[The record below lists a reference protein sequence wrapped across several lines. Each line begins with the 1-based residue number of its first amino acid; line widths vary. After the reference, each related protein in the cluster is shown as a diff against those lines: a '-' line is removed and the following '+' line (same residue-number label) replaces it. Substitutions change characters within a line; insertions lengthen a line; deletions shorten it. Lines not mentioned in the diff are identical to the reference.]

1 MKPRTETP
9 LEPRVFDSLEA
20 LPPEARAL
28 WLREEPRLQFDQ
40 TLGWSELLV
49 AHASEPG
56 ERVGIVTAWDGTGR
70 CRGLLPLKTPAAS
83 GGMAPRGAFALAN
96 YYSSL
101 YAPVVGSEDGE
112 PVAVLRT
119 LLRGV
124 LAMDRTVDA
133 LDLNPLSSGAPGRS
147 EEPITEAGPIA
158 RALEGCGW
166 STETYF
172 RFGNWY
178 LEVAGR
184 TYEAY
189 FEGLPSQ
196 LRNTVRRKE
205 KKLLSL
211 PDVAVDIAR
220 TPEEAE
226 RALAGYQKIYAASW
240 KVPEPHPDFIPSLV
254 RDLARRGTLRLGHVR
269 IGEDS
274 AAAQIWVVKDGIA
287 SIFKLAYDERFQQ
300 VSAGSVLTSH
310 LMRHVLDVD
319 RVRVVDYL
327 SGDDAYK
334 RDWMSHR
341 QERVGVRAYRRSS
354 WRGQVAILSSRVKR
368 VVRPL
373 VRRGG

>member
-1 MKPRTETP
+1 
-9 LEPRVFDSLEA
+9 
-20 LPPEARAL
+20 
-28 WLREEPRLQFDQ
+28 
-40 TLGWSELLV
+40 
-49 AHASEPG
+49 
-56 ERVGIVTAWDGTGR
+56 
-70 CRGLLPLKTPAAS
+70 
-83 GGMAPRGAFALAN
+83 MAPRGAFALAN

-101 YAPVVGSEDGE
+101 YAPIVASEDGE
-112 PVAVLRT
+112 PGAVLRT

-124 LAMDRTVDA
+124 LATNPSVDA
-133 LDLNPLSSGAPGRS
+133 LDLNPLASGAHAVEAHAVEAHGAEGPRTLGRNG
-147 EEPITEAGPIA
+147 EPVSQAGPIA
-158 RALEGCGW
+158 RALENCGW

-178 LEVAGR
+178 LEVDGR
-184 TYEAY
+184 SYEAY
-189 FEGLPSQ
+189 FEGLSSQ
-196 LRNTVRRKE
+196 LKNTVRRKE
-205 KKLLSL
+205 KKLLAL
-211 PDVAVDIAR
+211 PGASVEIAR

-274 AAAQIWVVKDGIA
+274 AAAQIWVAKDGVA

-310 LMRHVLDVD
+310 LMRHVLDLD

-354 WRGQVAILSSRVKR
+354 WRGQVAILTSRVKQ

-373 VRRGG
+373 LRRGR